1 MCTADI
7 IISSTSTS
15 SSIGSKI
22 DRVSATDAGAGGSLL
37 DRHPPA
43 GRRAAASSHTETMR
57 KKNDEKHNKIENES
71 QQNEIPLALI
81 AYPCSRVLCSHCS
94 RSRTF
99 RRCASERSVAHFNR
113 PLYRGR
119 RYRQITR
126 QRQRGSCRER
136 DIETETQSERV
147 ADAAQPVAATMWVAV
162 RSGVMAILLVTHAEA
177 QKDALLDDQ
186 AAARE
191 HKGVYGT
198 DDRTD
203 ETRAAACVGEAC
215 EGAISAPL
223 RAVGSA
229 STVALIPRRR
239 LSYDATRTAGSRAV
253 A

>member
-1 MCTADI
+1 M
-7 IISSTSTS
+7 
-15 SSIGSKI
+15 
-22 DRVSATDAGAGGSLL
+22 
-37 DRHPPA
+37 
-43 GRRAAASSHTETMR
+43 
-57 KKNDEKHNKIENES
+57 
-71 QQNEIPLALI
+71 
-81 AYPCSRVLCSHCS
+81 
-94 RSRTF
+94 
-99 RRCASERSVAHFNR
+99 
-113 PLYRGR
+113 
-119 RYRQITR
+119 
-126 QRQRGSCRER
+126 
-136 DIETETQSERV
+136 

-239 LSYDATRTAGSRAV
+239 LSYDARTNSWIPRSSMTLGEAFNMCPADSTTGTATRFVNQPTPASCSGTVVQWDPSTKTGLVASAAHCFDEDGDTNGCQNSEGDLIGVPQRLVDCEVRGACLWVLPSVPLLEPYVCCELLTATVCLSMLTMESVMRDSTVPQLSAR
-253 A
+253 